1 MIMMS
6 TAVSPSQISVQSSP
20 KNLIIP
26 KIGQQLGVAPESLK
40 KRNSSDTAG
49 IFTSYNS
56 VAGMKENDLV
66 RKNDSNARFYF
77 RPKHPHNRLPPIS
90 LLTNTRLVSNK
101 VENQSNLECL
111 TCPTDYLKPTQNNR
125 PTLSLSRNSHF
136 SEMDT
141 SEQASEVRSN
151 TPSSSGVRM
160 SLKRVSKPNS
170 VSLNRNGK
178 NPTVNQSNSDRDR
191 SRWTL
196 LKRTADGVYDSSLE
210 LIALPNGNETFTTS
224 NAVRHTGQLN
234 GLERSGG
241 EPHRSSNRVRGR
253 EDNDADEDDKESH
266 RDRYFS
272 VMEELFKKHKEL
284 STRTTRTPQGL
295 GAAAASVVPGR
306 RIQAIATVPE
316 DPMMKFTGRHIQHS
330 LGFKLIDKSDSLIVE
345 PDHDIMRQVSLLQE
359 CEQKLTSYSPQ
370 TRFTQV
376 AKPAEVAK
384 SLAHLLRQRSYSI
397 QHCLETDSHR
407 GDEDEGKETVQSELD
422 PLSSRASTP
431 ISANEEKW
439 IDENRVYFHFNPV
452 VQIYPNQSPWRFR
465 SRIRSKTVIEE
476 KVSLTGTQ
484 EAALVATV
492 EAAGVV
498 KRPNSAK
505 PSVMRKYS
513 VDKNMELRNAFQSV
527 IRNQTSVSSI
537 NVTRSLSSLSVDS
550 ETGSRLSFCRRARST
565 SDTTLF
571 LRPSV
576 PPTTHGNSFAGSEF
590 DVDQPFEQAT
600 EAADYQKSDKQAMSA
615 YGNVP
620 RTTTLSVPL
629 QEPHRESVNSKLSAG
644 PGNPHRFKEQVEK
657 LRSTSSAHCVDFL
670 LASTDPNPMAWFEL
684 LDERLAN
691 CTYRST
697 FREKLMAQ
705 FRLKGLAKRFI
716 AIPNGMLGL
725 QRELEKG
732 WEIRPKPELLIKCV
746 VKHHVLKMPMTLQ
759 NSPLV
764 EKIYMNSIVRH
775 PGLYKLLMRRREILP
790 QELQHFLNRI
800 MEMTETSDRMMA
812 TITNSTT
819 KLTAVTNAAKEMDA
833 SGFMTGG
840 PKVSKVLKELHR
852 SSLSSRPSQ
861 RQPQQRPRESS
872 LQMPEKEEE
881 SDVKLETKSTNMPA
895 KKDGGFCSLYGKE
908 TDFDKGFYTV
918 LRNPCAN
925 ILEEV
930 ALYLPEF
937 AWHIRPL
944 FEYLWATLEDDL
956 FEKLIDKQMALYQ
969 ETENMQVPNV
979 THSSSV
985 ESVRTRKRSITRA
998 SLEANG
1004 LIPSRHDLLEWPE
1017 TYELCVQL
1025 FKRVPIHFSVS
1036 RITKPGDGILHDL
1049 LICLHMSNYYSKL
1062 ASLLVSEMDSWI
1074 PYLLNGLESTY
1085 SSVREET
1092 CCVLSYLVCA
1102 YRLITKLHVIS
1113 KNLLVANITF
1123 SLLSAIGRYPES
1135 YAFYHGV
1142 LGYMLHSLPC
1152 LSTLDCLLLWLP
1164 TVEHD
1169 EKNLVSRD
1177 WALFVYYVIRHWP
1190 RNPFYLDT
1198 LYQKKL
1204 LKPLEASFLTKHSKR
1219 PARLAL
1225 SYLVRTCNVRSA
1237 LLTCWPDNEETPV

>member
-1 MIMMS
+1 MRI
-6 TAVSPSQISVQSSP
+6 AVDPSRISDQSP
-20 KNLIIP
+20 KKSLIIP
-26 KIGQQLGVAPESLK
+26 KTGQKLDAVPESRR
-40 KRNSSDTAG
+40 KRNYPNISG
-49 IFTSYNS
+49 IFTWYNS
-56 VAGMKENDLV
+56 VAGMKENELLS
-66 RKNDSNARFYF
+66 KNDSNTYISF
-77 RPKHPHNRLPPIS
+77 RPKHSYHSLPPIS
-90 LLTNTRLVSNK
+90 LPTNTKLVSNR
-101 VENQSNLECL
+101 VGNQSKLECL
-111 TCPTDYLKPTQNNR
+111 TCTTDYLKPTQNSR
-125 PTLSLSRNSHF
+125 PTLSLSRKSHF
-136 SEMDT
+136 SENHT
-141 SEQASEVRSN
+141 IEHLSEVLSN
-151 TPSSSGVRM
+151 TSSPSGIRLP
-160 SLKRVSKPNS
+160 LKLFSKPKS
-170 VSLNRNGK
+170 VSTNRTGN
-178 NPTVNQSNSDRDR
+178 NSTSNQSNSDRDR

-196 LKRTADGVYDSSLE
+196 LKRTAAGVYDSSHGP
-210 LIALPNGNETFTTS
+210 IAQSGGNGTFTNS

-234 GLERSGG
+234 ELESCGG
-241 EPHRSSNRVRGR
+241 EPHQTSGRLLER
-253 EDNDADEDDKESH
+253 EDNDTNEDEEGSH

-272 VMEELFKKHKEL
+272 VMEELFKKHKEP
-284 STRTTRTPQGL
+284 STRTTRTLQGL
-295 GAAAASVVPGR
+295 GSAAASVVPGR
-306 RIQAIATVPE
+306 RIQAIAIVPE

-330 LGFKLIDKSDSLIVE
+330 LGFKLVDKSDSLIVE
-345 PDHDIMRQVSLLQE
+345 PDREIMRQVKLLQE
-359 CEQKLTSYSPQ
+359 YEQKLTSYSPQ
-370 TRFTQV
+370 TQFNQV
-376 AKPAEVAK
+376 AKPAEIAK
-384 SLAHLLRQRSYSI
+384 SSARLLRQCSCSL
-397 QHCLETDSHR
+397 QHSHKTDSHR
-407 GDEDEGKETVQSELD
+407 GDEDEEKETIQSELD
-422 PLSSRASTP
+422 SLSSRASTP
-431 ISANEEKW
+431 VSANEDKS
-439 IDENRVYFHFNPV
+439 IDEKRVYLHFNPV

-465 SRIRSKTVIEE
+465 SRIRGKFVNEE
-476 KVSLTGTQ
+476 NVSLTGTP
-484 EAALVATV
+484 EAALVTTV
-492 EAAGVV
+492 EAAGTI
-498 KRPNSAK
+498 KRLNSVK
-505 PSVMRKYS
+505 PSVMRAYS
-513 VDKNMELRNAFQSV
+513 MDKNTDPRNAFQSL
-527 IRNQTSVSSI
+527 IRNQTLMSST
-537 NVTRSLSSLSVDS
+537 NVTHSLSSLSVDS
-550 ETGSRLSFCRRARST
+550 GTGSRLSFHRRTWSA

-576 PPTTHGNSFAGSEF
+576 LPTTRGSSYSGTEC

-600 EAADYQKSDKQAMSA
+600 EAADYEKSDKEAMSVCN
-615 YGNVP
+615 NVP
-620 RTTTLSVPL
+620 RTTKLSVTL
-629 QEPHRESVNSKLSAG
+629 QEIHKEAVNSKLSAD
-644 PGNPHRFKEQVEK
+644 PEDPHRLEEQIEK
-657 LRSTSSAHCVDFL
+657 LRSTSSAHCADFIL
-670 LASTDPNPMAWFEL
+670 TSADPNRMAWFDL
-684 LDERLAN
+684 LDERLTN
-691 CTYRST
+691 SVYRST
-697 FREKLMAQ
+697 FREKLMAH

-725 QRELEKG
+725 QQELEKG
-732 WEIRPKPELLIKCV
+732 WEIRPKPEFLMKCV

-819 KLTAVTNAAKEMDA
+819 KLTAITSAAKEMDA

-840 PKVSKVLKELHR
+840 PKVPQVLKETHK
-852 SSLSSRPSQ
+852 SSLPSRPSQ
-861 RQPQQRPRESS
+861 RQPQQLAQESS
-872 LQMPEKEEE
+872 LQMPKEAEKP
-881 SDVKLETKSTNMPA
+881 DVKLEAKSMNIPA
-895 KKDGGFCSLYGKE
+895 KRDGGFCSSYGKE

-944 FEYLWATLEDDL
+944 FEHLWANLEDDL
-956 FEKLIDKQMALYQ
+956 LEKLIDKHMTVYQ
-969 ETENMQVPNV
+969 KTENMQGPSVNR
-979 THSSSV
+979 SSSV
-985 ESVRTRKRSITRA
+985 ESARTRKRPTT
-998 SLEANG
+998 LGANG
-1004 LIPSRHDLLEWPE
+1004 LVPSRHDLREWPE

-1025 FKRVPIHFSVS
+1025 FKRVPIYFSVS
-1036 RITKPGDGILHDL
+1036 RVTKPGDGILHDL

-1062 ASLLVSEMDSWI
+1062 ASLLVNEMDSWI
-1074 PYLLNGLESTY
+1074 PCLLNGLESTY

-1152 LSTLDCLLLWLP
+1152 LSILDCLLLWLP

-1177 WALFVYYVIRHWP
+1177 WALFVYYIIRHWP

-1237 LLTCWPDNEETPV
+1237 LLTCWPDNEEMSV

>member
-1 MIMMS
+1 MN
-6 TAVSPSQISVQSSP
+6 
-20 KNLIIP
+20 KNDI
-26 KIGQQLGVAPESLK
+26 
-40 KRNSSDTAG
+40 
-49 IFTSYNS
+49 
-56 VAGMKENDLV
+56 V
-66 RKNDSNARFYF
+66 RKNNSNTCFYF
-77 RPKHPHNRLPPIS
+77 RPKHPYHRLPPIS
-90 LLTNTRLVSNK
+90 LSTNKRLVSNK
-101 VENQSNLECL
+101 AGNQFNLERL
-111 TCPTDYLKPTQNNR
+111 TCLTDYLKPTQNSR
-125 PTLSLSRNSHF
+125 PTLSLSRNSHL
-136 SEMDT
+136 SEMDI
-141 SEQASEVRSN
+141 SEQVSEVRPG
-151 TPSSSGVRM
+151 TPSLSGICM
-160 SLKRVSKPNS
+160 PLKRVSKPNS
-170 VSLNRNGK
+170 VSIKRNCK
-178 NPTVNQSNSDRDR
+178 NSTLNQSNSDRGG
-191 SRWTL
+191 SQWTM
-196 LKRTADGVYDSSLE
+196 LKRTAAGVYDSSQE
-210 LIALPNGNETFTTS
+210 PIALSSESETYTTS
-224 NAVRHTGQLN
+224 NAVRHIGQLN
-234 GLERSGG
+234 ELKRSGV
-241 EPHRSSNRVRGR
+241 EPQRSSSRVRGR
-253 EDNDADEDDKESH
+253 ECNNTNEDDEESH

-295 GAAAASVVPGR
+295 GTAAASVVPGR

-330 LGFKLIDKSDSLIVE
+330 LGFKLMDKSDSLIVE
-345 PDHDIMRQVSLLQE
+345 PDHEIMRQVSLLQD
-359 CEQKLTSYSPQ
+359 CEQKLTAYSPQ

-384 SLAHLLRQRSYSI
+384 SLAHLLRQRSYSL
-397 QHCLETDSHR
+397 QQCLKTDSNR
-407 GDEDEGKETVQSELD
+407 SDDDEGKEKMQSELD
-422 PLSSRASTP
+422 PLSSQASTP
-431 ISANEEKW
+431 VSANEEKW
-439 IDENRVYFHFNPV
+439 IDEERVYFHFNPV
-452 VQIYPNQSPWRFR
+452 VQIYPNQSPWRVR
-465 SRIRSKTVIEE
+465 SRIRRKSVSEE

-484 EAALVATV
+484 ETALVTTM
-492 EAAGVV
+492 EAAGVIN
-498 KRPNSAK
+498 RPNSAK
-505 PSVMRKYS
+505 PSMMRKYS
-513 VDKNMELRNAFQSV
+513 VDKNMELRNAFRSV
-527 IRNQTSVSSI
+527 IRNQTSMSSM
-537 NVTRSLSSLSVDS
+537 NVTCSLSSLSVDS
-550 ETGSRLSFCRRARST
+550 GTESHLSFCRRARSV
-565 SDTTLF
+565 SDKTLF
-571 LRPSV
+571 LRPSA
-576 PPTTHGNSFAGSEF
+576 PPTTRRDSFTGTEF
-590 DVDQPFEQAT
+590 GLDQPFEQAT
-600 EAADYQKSDKQAMSA
+600 EAADYQKSDKQAIDA
-615 YGNVP
+615 CDNVP
-620 RTTTLSVPL
+620 RTPTLSIPL
-629 QEPHRESVNSKLSAG
+629 QEMHRESVNSRLSAS
-644 PGNPHRFKEQVEK
+644 PENPHRFKEQVER

-670 LASTDPNPMAWFEL
+670 LASADPNPMAWFEL

-691 CTYRST
+691 CPYRST

-716 AIPNGMLGL
+716 AIPNGVLGL

-732 WEIRPKPELLIKCV
+732 WEIRPKPELLMKCV

-759 NSPLV
+759 NSSLV
-764 EKIYMNSIVRH
+764 ENFYMNSIVRH

-819 KLTAVTNAAKEMDA
+819 KLNAVTNAAKEMDA
-833 SGFMTGG
+833 SGFMSGG
-840 PKVSKVLKELHR
+840 PKVSQVLKELHR

-861 RQPQQRPRESS
+861 PQPQQPTRESS

-881 SDVKLETKSTNMPA
+881 SDVRLETKSTNTPA
-895 KKDGGFCSLYGKE
+895 KKDGGFCSLYSKE

-930 ALYLPEF
+930 ALFLPEF

-956 FEKLIDKQMALYQ
+956 FEKLIDKQMAIYQ
-969 ETENMQVPNV
+969 ETENMKDPNG
-979 THSSSV
+979 TCSSFV
-985 ESVRTRKRSITRA
+985 ESVRTRKRPINRS

-1004 LIPSRHDLLEWPE
+1004 LIPSRQDLLEWPE

-1025 FKRVPIHFSVS
+1025 FKRVPIYFSVS

-1062 ASLLVSEMDSWI
+1062 ASLLVNEMDSWI